1 MNLLFHFSAGELAS
15 DSAPAASNN
24 FSDSHVFGQR
34 LTLPS
39 EHLKVGYKL
48 NLWIGLQSVIRSRSR
63 MGLVSSSPV
72 AVESDTDLMGCGS
85 HVLSGRSPVWR
96 ASTTAV
102 LQQLLERSRSRK
114 ATRRTSWPTA
124 LALDSAAVRL
134 DNAVKHGNL
143 LAH

>member
-1 MNLLFHFSAGELAS
+1 
-15 DSAPAASNN
+15 
-24 FSDSHVFGQR
+24 
-34 LTLPS
+34 
-39 EHLKVGYKL
+39 
-48 NLWIGLQSVIRSRSR
+48 

-85 HVLSGRSPVWR
+85 HVLSVRSPVWR

-102 LQQLLERSRSRK
+102 LQQPLERSRSRK